1 MSSKGRRL
9 LREKLETSFT
19 MAFIFSIFTLVLN
32 IMVYVADL
40 YTVSGLKDL
49 LAASPRTP
57 WGIVTSFF
65 VHADEVHLLNNM
77 FSLFF
82 FLMLFVASNA
92 FLSEKEV
99 KMRIAPTLLAIFS
112 IPATLNF
119 FVLIVYPYMQIIGSS
134 GIVYTLEGMCLG
146 FSLLNTLEFRRM
158 QSKVQYEKQLLLVSS
173 LSNLTIVV
181 GFLLSLSIYPLLV
194 FGGKY
199 ETALWFHAI
208 AFSCG
213 FLSAMSYPIWN
224 RQLRIMRK
232 E

>member
-1 MSSKGRRL
+1 
-9 LREKLETSFT
+9 
-19 MAFIFSIFTLVLN
+19 MAFIFSIFTVVLN
-32 IMVYVADL
+32 VMVYVADL

-77 FSLFF
+77 VSLFL
-82 FLMLFVASNA
+82 FLMLFVGSNA
-92 FLSEKEV
+92 FLSKKEV
-99 KMRIAPTLLAIFS
+99 KMRIASTLLAIFS
-112 IPATLNF
+112 VPATLNF

-146 FSLLNTLEFRRM
+146 FSLLNALQLRRM
-158 QSKVQYEKQLLLVSS
+158 QSKVKDEKQLLLVSS
-173 LSNLTIVV
+173 LFNLAVVV

-194 FGGKY
+194 FGGRY

-224 RQLRIMRK
+224 RQLKILRK
-232 E
+232 RVTNFLAGSKAHA